1 MCFGK
6 NKKPTEKPVEE
17 KPEMVQVTRPSDLTP
32 TGDITY
38 LTDGSEERESEVRAA
53 EQELAEL
60 VAADKLEKER
70 DAERQAE
77 IAAAKEQQEKLIKQI
92 QDAAEKAGEVQ
103 EPETEREI
111 IETETKDDPLVTEE
125 IDKDIPDKPI
135 GSTSVTYK
143 TVVQQ
148 KPSEAAKKQEEL
160 ASAEL
165 ARARQERARQK
176 QSLLRKRLERSAEYG
191 SGKKVLTGEERELRG
206 MREDARVTEATGK
219 RRGSGRRSLIAGSRG
234 GIGFYSRYS

>member
-6 NKKPTEKPVEE
+6 SKKPAPEPVVEE
-17 KPEMVQVTRPSDLTP
+17 PKMVQVTRESDVTP
-32 TGDITY
+32 TGDVTY
-38 LTDGSEERESEVRAA
+38 LTDGSEERESEVKKA
-53 EQELAEL
+53 EEELAAL
-60 VAADKLEKER
+60 VAEEERQKKLSEERLEFVGEMKER
-70 DAERQAE
+70 
-77 IAAAKEQQEKLIKQI
+77 QEKRNQ
-92 QDAAEKAGEVQ
+92 
-103 EPETEREI
+103 EI
-111 IETETKDDPLVTEE
+111 IDATTSGGPYRDITETETKDQPLVTA
-125 IDKDIPDKPI
+125 DKEKPI
-135 GSTSVTYK
+135 GTTSVTYQ

-148 KPSEAAKKQEEL
+148 KPSEAVKEQEEL
-160 ASAEL
+160 SSAEL

-219 RRGSGRRSLIAGSRG
+219 RRGTGRRSLIAGSRG

>member
-1 MCFGK
+1 MCLGK
-6 NKKPTEKPVEE
+6 SKKPAPEPVVEE
-17 KPEMVQVTRPSDLTP
+17 PKMVQVTRPSDLTP
-32 TGDITY
+32 TGDVTY
-38 LTDGSEERESEVRAA
+38 LTDGSEKRESEVRKA
-53 EQELAEL
+53 EEELAAL
-60 VAADKLEKER
+60 VAEEERQKKLSEERLEFVDEMKER
-70 DAERQAE
+70 KDKRNQEIIDATSSGGPYR
-77 IAAAKEQQEKLIKQI
+77 
-92 QDAAEKAGEVQ
+92 D
-103 EPETEREI
+103 I
-111 IETETKDDPLVTEE
+111 IETETKDDPLVTEK
-125 IDKDIPDKPI
+125 IDEDIPDKPI
-135 GSTSVTYK
+135 GSTSVTYQ

-191 SGKKVLTGEERELRG
+191 SGKKVLTGKERELRG

>member
-1 MCFGK
+1 MCFPK
-6 NKKPTEKPVEE
+6 SNKPAPKPEPVVEKP
-17 KPEMVQVTRPSDLTP
+17 KMTQVTRESDLTP
-32 TGDITY
+32 TGNVTY

-53 EQELAEL
+53 EQKLADL
-60 VAADKLEKER
+60 VAADKAEKER
-70 DAERQAE
+70 DAERAAE
-77 IAAAKEQQEKLIKQI
+77 IAEAKARQDKLIKQI
-92 QDAAEKAGEVQ
+92 QDAAEKV
-103 EPETEREI
+103 EPETERNI
-111 IETETKDDPLVTEE
+111 IETETKDDPLDTGE
-125 IDKDIPDKPI
+125 IDERLPDRPI
-135 GSTSVTYK
+135 GTSSVSYT
-143 TVVQQ
+143 TVVRQ

-206 MREDARVTEATGK
+206 MREDARVTQATGK

>member
-6 NKKPTEKPVEE
+6 SKKSAPEPVVEE
-17 KPEMVQVTRPSDLTP
+17 PKTVQVTRPSDVTP
-32 TGDITY
+32 TGDVTY
-38 LTDGSEERESEVRAA
+38 LTDGSEERESEVRKA
-53 EQELAEL
+53 EEERQK
-60 VAADKLEKER
+60 KLSEERLDFVDEMKER
-70 DAERQAE
+70 RDKRNQEIIDATSS
-77 IAAAKEQQEKLIKQI
+77 
-92 QDAAEKAGEVQ
+92 GG
-103 EPETEREI
+103 PYREI
-111 IETETKDDPLVTEE
+111 TETETKDQPLVTADEE
-125 IDKDIPDKPI
+125 KPI
-135 GSTSVTYK
+135 GTTSVTYQ

>member
-6 NKKPTEKPVEE
+6 SKKPAPEPVVEE
-17 KPEMVQVTRPSDLTP
+17 PKMTQVTRPSDLTP
-32 TGDITY
+32 TGDVTY
-38 LTDGSEERESEVRAA
+38 LTDGSEKRESEVRKA
-53 EQELAEL
+53 EEELAAL
-60 VAADKLEKER
+60 VAEEERQKKLSEERLEFVDEMKER
-70 DAERQAE
+70 KDKRNQEIIDATSSGGPYRD
-77 IAAAKEQQEKLIKQI
+77 IV
-92 QDAAEKAGEVQ
+92 DT
-103 EPETEREI
+103 ETE
-111 IETETKDDPLVTEE
+111 DDPLVTEE
-125 IDKDIPDKPI
+125 IDEDIPDKPI
-135 GSTSVTYK
+135 GSTSVTYQ

-160 ASAEL
+160 SSAEL

-191 SGKKVLTGEERELRG
+191 SGKKVLTGKERELRG

>member
-6 NKKPTEKPVEE
+6 SKKSAPEPVVEE
-17 KPEMVQVTRPSDLTP
+17 PKTVQVTRPSDVTP
-32 TGDITY
+32 TGDVTY
-38 LTDGSEERESEVRAA
+38 LTDGSEERESEVRKA
-53 EQELAEL
+53 EEELAAL
-60 VAADKLEKER
+60 VAEEERQKKLSEERLEFVDEMKER
-70 DAERQAE
+70 RDKRNQ
-77 IAAAKEQQEKLIKQI
+77 
-92 QDAAEKAGEVQ
+92 
-103 EPETEREI
+103 EI
-111 IETETKDDPLVTEE
+111 IDATSSGGPYRKITETETKDQPLVTEE
-125 IDKDIPDKPI
+125 IDEDIPDKPI
-135 GSTSVTYK
+135 GSTSVTYQ

-148 KPSEAAKKQEEL
+148 KPSDAAKKQEEL
-160 ASAEL
+160 SSAEL

>member
-6 NKKPTEKPVEE
+6 SKKPAPEPVVEE
-17 KPEMVQVTRPSDLTP
+17 PKMTQVTRPSDLTP
-32 TGDITY
+32 TGDVTY
-38 LTDGSEERESEVRAA
+38 LTDGSEERESEVRKA
-53 EQELAEL
+53 EEELAAL
-60 VAADKLEKER
+60 VAEEERQKKLSKER
-70 DAERQAE
+70 LEFVDEMKERRDKRNQ
-77 IAAAKEQQEKLIKQI
+77 
-92 QDAAEKAGEVQ
+92 
-103 EPETEREI
+103 EI
-111 IETETKDDPLVTEE
+111 IDATSSGGPYRKITETETKDKPLVTEE
-125 IDKDIPDKPI
+125 IDDTVKDKPI
-135 GSTSVTYK
+135 GQTSVTYQ

-191 SGKKVLTGEERELRG
+191 SGKRVLTGEERELRG
-206 MREDARVTEATGK
+206 MREDAQVTQATGK
-219 RRGSGRRSLIAGSRG
+219 RRGTGRRSLIAGSRG

>member
-6 NKKPTEKPVEE
+6 SKKPAPEPVVEE
-17 KPEMVQVTRPSDLTP
+17 PKMVQVTRPSDVTP
-32 TGDITY
+32 TGDVTY
-38 LTDGSEERESEVRAA
+38 LTDGSEERESEVKKA
-53 EQELAEL
+53 EEELAAL
-60 VAADKLEKER
+60 VAEEERQKKLSEERLEFVGEMKER
-70 DAERQAE
+70 
-77 IAAAKEQQEKLIKQI
+77 QEKRNQ
-92 QDAAEKAGEVQ
+92 
-103 EPETEREI
+103 EI
-111 IETETKDDPLVTEE
+111 IDATSSGGPYRDITETETKDQPLVTEE
-125 IDKDIPDKPI
+125 IDEDIPDKPI
-135 GSTSVTYK
+135 GSTSVTYQ

-219 RRGSGRRSLIAGSRG
+219 RRGTGRRSLIAGSRG

>member
-6 NKKPTEKPVEE
+6 SNKPAPKTEEAQ
-17 KPEMVQVTRPSDLTP
+17 MTQVTRESELTP
-32 TGDITY
+32 TGNVTY
-38 LTDGSEERESEVRAA
+38 LTDGSEEREAEVRAA
-53 EQELAEL
+53 EEELARR
-60 VAADKLEKER
+60 VAEDKKEKER
-70 DAERQAE
+70 DAVRAAE
-77 IAAAKEQQEKLIKQI
+77 IAAAKERQTKLIKQI
-92 QDAAEKAGEVQ
+92 QDAAEKA

-111 IETETKDDPLVTEE
+111 IKTETKDDPLDTNQ
-125 IDKDIPDKPI
+125 IDERVQDKPI
-135 GSTSVTYK
+135 GSSSVSYT

-148 KPSEAAKKQEEL
+148 KPSEAAKEQEKL
-160 ASAEL
+160 AAAEL

>member
-6 NKKPTEKPVEE
+6 SKKSAPEPVVEE
-17 KPEMVQVTRPSDLTP
+17 PKTVQVTRPSDVTP
-32 TGDITY
+32 TGDVTY
-38 LTDGSEERESEVRAA
+38 LTDGSEERESEVRKA
-53 EQELAEL
+53 EEELAAL
-60 VAADKLEKER
+60 VAEEERQKKLSEERLDFVDEMKER
-70 DAERQAE
+70 RDKRNQEIIDATSS
-77 IAAAKEQQEKLIKQI
+77 
-92 QDAAEKAGEVQ
+92 GG
-103 EPETEREI
+103 PYREI
-111 IETETKDDPLVTEE
+111 TETETKDQPLVTADEE
-125 IDKDIPDKPI
+125 KPI
-135 GSTSVTYK
+135 GTTSVTYQ

-148 KPSEAAKKQEEL
+148 KPSDAAKKQEEL
-160 ASAEL
+160 SSAEL

>member
-6 NKKPTEKPVEE
+6 SKKPAPEPKAEKQ
-17 KPEMVQVTRPSDLTP
+17 MTQVTRESDLTP
-32 TGDITY
+32 TGNVTY
-38 LTDGSEERESEVRAA
+38 LTDGSEERESEVKTA
-53 EQELAEL
+53 EQELADL
-60 VAADKLEKER
+60 VAADKAEKER
-70 DAERQAE
+70 DAARAAE
-77 IAAAKEQQEKLIKQI
+77 IAEAKARQDKLIKQI
-92 QDAAEKAGEVQ
+92 QDAAEKV
-103 EPETEREI
+103 EPETERNI
-111 IETETKDDPLVTEE
+111 TETETKETPLDTSE
-125 IDKDIPDKPI
+125 IDKRLPDRPI
-135 GSTSVTYK
+135 GTSSVSYT

-191 SGKKVLTGEERELRG
+191 SGKRVLTGEERELRG
-206 MREDARVTEATGK
+206 MREDARVTQATGK
-219 RRGSGRRSLIAGSRG
+219 RRGTGRRSLIAGSRG

>member
-6 NKKPTEKPVEE
+6 SKKPAPEPVVEE
-17 KPEMVQVTRPSDLTP
+17 PKMTQVTRASDITP
-32 TGDITY
+32 TGDVTY
-38 LTDGSEERESEVRAA
+38 LTDGSEKRESEVRKA
-53 EQELAEL
+53 EEELAAL
-60 VAADKLEKER
+60 VAEEERQKKLSKER
-70 DAERQAE
+70 LEFVDEMKERKDKRNQEIIDATSSGGPYRD
-77 IAAAKEQQEKLIKQI
+77 IV
-92 QDAAEKAGEVQ
+92 DT
-103 EPETEREI
+103 ETE
-111 IETETKDDPLVTEE
+111 DDPLVTEE
-125 IDKDIPDKPI
+125 IDEDIPDKPI
-135 GSTSVTYK
+135 GATSVTYQ

-160 ASAEL
+160 SSAEL

-191 SGKKVLTGEERELRG
+191 SGKKVLTGKERELRG
-206 MREDARVTEATGK
+206 IREDARVTEATGK

>member
-1 MCFGK
+1 MCLGK
-6 NKKPTEKPVEE
+6 SKKPAPEPVVEE
-17 KPEMVQVTRPSDLTP
+17 PKMVQVTRPSDLTP
-32 TGDITY
+32 TGDVTY
-38 LTDGSEERESEVRAA
+38 LTDGSEKRESEVRKA
-53 EQELAEL
+53 EEELAAL
-60 VAADKLEKER
+60 VAEEERQKKLSEERLEFVDEMKER
-70 DAERQAE
+70 KDKRNQEIIDATSSGGPYR
-77 IAAAKEQQEKLIKQI
+77 
-92 QDAAEKAGEVQ
+92 D
-103 EPETEREI
+103 I

-125 IDKDIPDKPI
+125 IDEDIPDKPI
-135 GSTSVTYK
+135 GSTSVTYQ

>member
-6 NKKPTEKPVEE
+6 PNKPA
-17 KPEMVQVTRPSDLTP
+17 PEPKAEMTQVTRKSDLTP
-32 TGDITY
+32 TGDVTY

-53 EQELAEL
+53 EEKMAEL
-60 VAADKLEKER
+60 VAADKLEKQR
-70 DAERQAE
+70 DAKRAAE
-77 IAAAKEQQEKLIKQI
+77 IAEAKARQDKLIKQR
-92 QDAAEKAGEVQ
+92 QDAAEKR
-103 EPETEREI
+103 EPETERNI
-111 IETETKDDPLVTEE
+111 TETETKETPLDTSE
-125 IDKDIPDKPI
+125 IDKRLPDRPI
-135 GSTSVTYK
+135 GTSSVTYQ

-219 RRGSGRRSLIAGSRG
+219 RRGTGRRSLIAGSRG

>member
-6 NKKPTEKPVEE
+6 SKKSAPEPVVEE
-17 KPEMVQVTRPSDLTP
+17 PKTVQVTRESDVTP
-32 TGDITY
+32 TGDVTY
-38 LTDGSEERESEVRAA
+38 LTDGSEERESEVRKA
-53 EQELAEL
+53 EEELAAL
-60 VAADKLEKER
+60 VAEEERQKKLSEERLEFVEEMKER
-70 DAERQAE
+70 KDKRNQEIIDATSSGGPYRD
-77 IAAAKEQQEKLIKQI
+77 IT
-92 QDAAEKAGEVQ
+92 DT
-103 EPETEREI
+103 ETE
-111 IETETKDDPLVTEE
+111 DDALVTADEE
-125 IDKDIPDKPI
+125 KPI
-135 GSTSVTYK
+135 GTTSVTYQ

-148 KPSEAAKKQEEL
+148 KPSDAAKKQEEL
-160 ASAEL
+160 SSAEL

>member
-6 NKKPTEKPVEE
+6 PNKPAPKTEEAQ
-17 KPEMVQVTRPSDLTP
+17 MTQVTRESELTP
-32 TGDITY
+32 TGNVTY
-38 LTDGSEERESEVRAA
+38 LTDGSEEREAEVRAA
-53 EQELAEL
+53 EEELARR
-60 VAADKLEKER
+60 VAEDKKEKER
-70 DAERQAE
+70 DAARAAE
-77 IAAAKEQQEKLIKQI
+77 IAEAKARQEKLIKQV
-92 QDAAEKAGEVQ
+92 QDAAEKR
-103 EPETEREI
+103 EPETERNI
-111 IETETKDDPLVTEE
+111 IETETKETPLDTSE
-125 IDKDIPDKPI
+125 IDKRLPDRPI
-135 GSTSVTYK
+135 GTSSVSYT

-148 KPSEAAKKQEEL
+148 KPSEAAKEQEKL
-160 ASAEL
+160 AAAEL

-219 RRGSGRRSLIAGSRG
+219 RRGTGRRSLIAGSRG